1 MKGNIL
7 VITGGLSGIGKG
19 TALELAKENLTII
32 ILDVQDKKAPDVIKQ
47 VELLGS
53 ECKYFHCDLTKRKE
67 VDRGFEQIG
76 KQY

>member
-53 ECKYFHCDLTKRKE
+53 ECNTSIAILPNVKRL
-67 VDRGFEQIG
+67 IG
-76 KQY
+76 GLNR

>member
-1 MKGNIL
+1 MKENVL

-47 VELLGS
+47 VESLGS
-53 ECKYFHCDLTKRKE
+53 ECKYFHCDLR
-67 VDRGFEQIG
+67 
-76 KQY
+76 

>member
-19 TALELAKENLTII
+19 TSLELAKVNLTII

-47 VELLGS
+47 V
-53 ECKYFHCDLTKRKE
+53 
-67 VDRGFEQIG
+67 
-76 KQY
+76 